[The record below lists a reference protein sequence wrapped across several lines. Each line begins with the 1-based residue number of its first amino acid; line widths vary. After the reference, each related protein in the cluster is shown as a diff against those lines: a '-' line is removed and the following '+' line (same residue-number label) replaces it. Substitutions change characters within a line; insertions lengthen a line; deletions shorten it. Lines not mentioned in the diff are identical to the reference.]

1 LSVGSVYGTMVR
13 GNSISLVPNTIASV
27 LHNATP
33 QTCCTERFL
42 HNMIQPLGRRNSAV
56 QDSPFANTIMIT
68 MANDRIGYIVDAAA
82 YDTPT
87 FEATG
92 TPLQRGYA
100 ETAIVHSLVEM
111 MSQH

>member
-1 LSVGSVYGTMVR
+1 MVR
-13 GNSISLVPNTIASV
+13 KLGISPVPDSIASI
-27 LHNATP
+27 LHNTAPETYYAEDFP
-33 QTCCTERFL
+33 R
-42 HNMIQPLGRRNSAV
+42 NMIQQLGRRNSAV

-111 MSQH
+111 MSQY